1 MIQWLSRVDPERPFL
16 RTAERVWTYGET
28 YNEVRSRVTSEVIAL
43 RPVLDADSVFACL
56 AGIGGGGAVLLGPG
70 LDAPA
75 EADLAGASLVVFTSG
90 TTGAPKGVRLTVD
103 NLEAASVASIGH
115 LGHDESDTW
124 LLAMPLHHVGG
135 LSILIRSAFAGGSV
149 RLLPGFDPENFAAA
163 MEEDVTMVS
172 VVPTMLRRIL
182 DSHPGPYEGL
192 RAVLLGGGP
201 IPAGLLERASQ
212 ANLPT
217 LPTYGMTE
225 TFGQVA
231 TLDPGSPP
239 ARRAHPL
246 PGIQLRIG
254 SDRLIAVR
262 GGQVSPG
269 YLGEPDRTDP
279 WFVTG
284 DLGELDSDGA
294 LRILGR
300 ADTVIVT
307 GGENVDPARVEA
319 TLREHTA
326 IDDALLVDL
335 PDDHWGSVVACLY
348 IGEVSPGEAEL
359 WLGQRLPVFMVPKR
373 WLAVDR
379 IPTTTLGKPDRSAAR
394 SLLQG

>member
-16 RTAERVWTYGET
+16 RTVERVWTYGET
-28 YNEVRSRVTSEVIAL
+28 YDEVRSRVTSEVIAL
-43 RPVLDADSVFACL
+43 RPVLDSDSVFACL

-115 LGHDESDTW
+115 LGHDESDSW

-262 GGQVSPG
+262 GSQVSPG

-294 LRILGR
+294 LKILGR

-379 IPTTTLGKPDRSAAR
+379 IPTTALGKPDRSAAR

>member
-16 RTAERVWTYGET
+16 RTAESVWTYGET
-28 YNEVRSRVTSEVIAL
+28 YDEVRSRVTSEVIAL
-43 RPVLDADSVFACL
+43 RPVLDSDSVFACL

-262 GGQVSPG
+262 GRQVSPG

-379 IPTTTLGKPDRSAAR
+379 IPTTALGKPDRSAAR

>member
-1 MIQWLSRVDPERPFL
+1 MIEWLSRVDPERPFL
-16 RTAERVWTYGET
+16 RTVERVWTYGET
-28 YNEVRSRVTSEVIAL
+28 YDEVRSRVTSQVVIL

-56 AGIGGGGAVLLGPG
+56 AGIEGGGTVLVGPG
-70 LDAPA
+70 LDVPA
-75 EADLAGASLVVFTSG
+75 ELDLAGASLVVFTSG
-90 TTGAPKGVRLTVD
+90 ATGAPKGVRLTAD

-124 LLAMPLHHVGG
+124 LLAMPLNHVGG
-135 LSILIRSAFAGGSV
+135 LSILVRSAFAGGSV
-149 RLLPGFDPENFAAA
+149 RLLPGFDPESFAAA
-163 MEEDVTMVS
+163 MREDVTMVS
-172 VVPTMLRRIL
+172 VVPTMLQRIL
-182 DSHPGPYEGL
+182 DGHPGPYQGL
-192 RAVLLGGGP
+192 RSVLLGGGP
-201 IPAGLLERASQ
+201 IPAGLLERAGR
-212 ANLPT
+212 ATLPT

-231 TLDPGSPP
+231 TLEPGSPP

-262 GGQVSPG
+262 GRQVSPG
-269 YLGEPDRTDP
+269 YLGESDRTDP

-294 LRILGR
+294 LRVLGR

-326 IDDALLVDL
+326 IDDALLVGL

-348 IGEVSPGEAEL
+348 VGEVSPGEAGL

-373 WLAVDR
+373 WLPVDR
-379 IPTTTLGKPDRSAAR
+379 IPTTALGKPDRSAAR
-394 SLLQG
+394 GLLQS

>member
-1 MIQWLSRVDPERPFL
+1 VIQWLSRVDPERPFL
-16 RTAERVWTYGET
+16 RTVERVWTYGET
-28 YNEVRSRVTSEVIAL
+28 YDEVRSRVTSEVIAL
-43 RPVLDADSVFACL
+43 RPVLDSDSVFACL

-103 NLEAASVASIGH
+103 NLEAAAVASIGH
-115 LGHDESDTW
+115 LGHDESDSW

-262 GGQVSPG
+262 GSQVSPG

-294 LRILGR
+294 LKILGR

-379 IPTTTLGKPDRSAAR
+379 IPTTALGKPDRSAAR

>member
-1 MIQWLSRVDPERPFL
+1 VIQWLSRVDPERPFL

-262 GGQVSPG
+262 GSQVSPG

-294 LRILGR
+294 LKILGR

-359 WLGQRLPVFMVPKR
+359 WLGQRLPVFMGPKR

-379 IPTTTLGKPDRSAAR
+379 IPTTALGKPDRSAAR

>member
-1 MIQWLSRVDPERPFL
+1 VIEWLSRVDPKRPFL
-16 RTAERVWTYGET
+16 RTVERVWTYGET
-28 YNEVRSRVTSEVIAL
+28 DDEVRSRVTSEVVIL

-56 AGIGGGGAVLLGPG
+56 AGISGGGTVLVGPG
-70 LDAPA
+70 WDEPA
-75 EADLAGASLVVFTSG
+75 EVDLAGASLVVFTSG
-90 TTGAPKGVRLTVD
+90 ATGAPKGVRLTAD

-124 LLAMPLHHVGG
+124 LLAMPLSHVGG

-149 RLLPGFDPENFAAA
+149 RLLPGFDPESFAAA
-163 MEEDVTMVS
+163 MREDVTMVS
-172 VVPTMLRRIL
+172 VVPTMLQRIL
-182 DSHPGPYEGL
+182 DSHPGPYQGL
-192 RAVLLGGGP
+192 RSVLLGGGP

-212 ANLPT
+212 ATLPA

-231 TLDPGSPP
+231 TLRPGSPP

-262 GGQVSPG
+262 GRQVSPG

-294 LRILGR
+294 LRVLGR

-326 IDDALLVDL
+326 IDDALLVGL

-348 IGEVSPGEAEL
+348 VGEVSAGEAGL

-379 IPTTTLGKPDRSAAR
+379 IPTTALGKPDRSAAR

>member
-16 RTAERVWTYGET
+16 RTVERVWTYGET
-28 YNEVRSRVTSEVIAL
+28 YDEVRSRVTSEVIAL
-43 RPVLDADSVFACL
+43 RPVLDSDSVFACL

-103 NLEAASVASIGH
+103 NLEAAAVASIGH
-115 LGHDESDTW
+115 LGHDESDSW

-262 GGQVSPG
+262 GSQVSPG

-294 LRILGR
+294 LKILGR

-379 IPTTTLGKPDRSAAR
+379 IPTTALGKPDRSAAR

>member
-28 YNEVRSRVTSEVIAL
+28 YDEVRSRVTSEVIAL

-70 LDAPA
+70 LDAPP

-172 VVPTMLRRIL
+172 VVPTLLRRIL
-182 DSHPGPYEGL
+182 DSHPGPYGGL

-262 GGQVSPG
+262 GRQVSPG

>member
-43 RPVLDADSVFACL
+43 RPVLDSDSVFACL

-201 IPAGLLERASQ
+201 IPPGLLERASQ

-262 GGQVSPG
+262 GRQVSPG

-379 IPTTTLGKPDRSAAR
+379 IPTTALGKPDRSAAR

>member
-16 RTAERVWTYGET
+16 RTVERVWTYGET
-28 YNEVRSRVTSEVIAL
+28 YDEVRSRVTSEVIAL
-43 RPVLDADSVFACL
+43 RPVLDSDSVFACL

-103 NLEAASVASIGH
+103 NLEAAAVASIGH
-115 LGHDESDTW
+115 LGHDESDSW

-262 GGQVSPG
+262 GNQVSPG

-294 LRILGR
+294 LKILGR

-379 IPTTTLGKPDRSAAR
+379 IPTTALGKPDRSAAR

>member
-16 RTAERVWTYGET
+16 RTVERVWTYGET
-28 YNEVRSRVTSEVIAL
+28 YDEVRSRVTSEVIAL
-43 RPVLDADSVFACL
+43 RPVLDSDSVFACL

-262 GGQVSPG
+262 GSQVSPG

-294 LRILGR
+294 LKILGR

-379 IPTTTLGKPDRSAAR
+379 IPTTALGKPDRSAAR

>member
-1 MIQWLSRVDPERPFL
+1 MIEWLSRVDPERPFL
-16 RTAERVWTYGET
+16 RTVERVWTYGET
-28 YNEVRSRVTSEVIAL
+28 YDEVRSRVTSQVVIL

-56 AGIGGGGAVLLGPG
+56 AGIGGGGTVLVGPG
-70 LDAPA
+70 LDVPA
-75 EADLAGASLVVFTSG
+75 EVDLAGASLVVFTSG
-90 TTGAPKGVRLTVD
+90 ATGAPKGVRLTAD

-124 LLAMPLHHVGG
+124 LLAMPLSHVGG
-135 LSILIRSAFAGGSV
+135 LSILVRSAFAGGSV
-149 RLLPGFDPENFAAA
+149 RLLPGFDPESFAAA
-163 MEEDVTMVS
+163 MREDVTMVS
-172 VVPTMLRRIL
+172 VVPTMLQRIL
-182 DSHPGPYEGL
+182 DSHPGPYQGL
-192 RAVLLGGGP
+192 RSVLLGGGP
-201 IPAGLLERASQ
+201 IPAGLLERAGR
-212 ANLPT
+212 ATLPT

-231 TLDPGSPP
+231 TLEPGSPP

-262 GGQVSPG
+262 GRQVSPG

-294 LRILGR
+294 LRVLGR

-326 IDDALLVDL
+326 IDDVLLVGL
-335 PDDHWGSVVACLY
+335 PDEHWGAVVACLY
-348 IGEVSPGEAEL
+348 VGEVSPGEAGL

-394 SLLQG
+394 SLLQS